1 MYGRIIPVGEI
12 NTRKAAAKVEYTTFI
27 ARGNDLWVKW
37 RFCCAYLYSFRIET
51 RGENETK
58 FSYLHLKFIVESI
71 IYSILDFKLFL
82 GKFFNFVFLFPLS
95 KDSFP
100 LIFLYTKYK
109 ILFYLLLNS
118 IIIINLWT
126 KADHRRNTSYEKGC
140 EQTCEKLARIVVNTQ
155 RCVFLQE

>member
-100 LIFLYTKYK
+100 LIFWYTKYK
-109 ILFYLLLNS
+109 ILFYFIIKLYNNNKSLNKS
-118 IIIINLWT
+118 RSS
-126 KADHRRNTSYEKGC
+126 AEYELRERVRTNVRKVGS
-140 EQTCEKLARIVVNTQ
+140 N
-155 RCVFLQE
+155 RC

>member
-95 KDSFP
+95 KDSFL

-109 ILFYLLLNS
+109 ILFYFIIKLYNNNKSLNKS
-118 IIIINLWT
+118 RSSAEYELRERVWT
-126 KADHRRNTSYEKGC
+126 NVRKVGSN
-140 EQTCEKLARIVVNTQ
+140 
-155 RCVFLQE
+155 RC

>member
-109 ILFYLLLNS
+109 ILFYFIIKLYNNNKSLNKS
-118 IIIINLWT
+118 RSS
-126 KADHRRNTSYEKGC
+126 AEYELRERVRTNVRKVGS
-140 EQTCEKLARIVVNTQ
+140 N
-155 RCVFLQE
+155 RC

>member
-82 GKFFNFVFLFPLS
+82 GKFFNCFFFFLSRSIRFPW
-95 KDSFP
+95 
-100 LIFLYTKYK
+100 Y
-109 ILFYLLLNS
+109 FYIQNIKFYSILLLNS

-126 KADHRRNTSYEKGC
+126 KADHQRNTSYEKGC